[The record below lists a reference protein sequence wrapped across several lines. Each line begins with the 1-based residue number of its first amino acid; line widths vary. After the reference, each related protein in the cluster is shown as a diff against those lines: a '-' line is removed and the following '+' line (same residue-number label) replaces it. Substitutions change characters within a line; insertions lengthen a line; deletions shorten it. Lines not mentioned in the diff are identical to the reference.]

1 MNKNTLIGIAKGNI
15 SFLVISFLIYMI
27 FFLTN
32 SISPFLT
39 RYLID
44 NALSSNNS
52 DRLVTFIIISVLALV
67 TLCISS
73 IFSNYLM
80 SKATNNINKKIKL
93 RLINKIQNYNET
105 FFLFNKSGDINYRI
119 LNDVDSVV
127 SFYSI
132 VFISMPSDILILL
145 GLGGV
150 LLKWSMLLSVIV
162 YGLLL
167 LQLFIVTRIR
177 VIVIKY
183 YKLQKEKYQDFSGYL
198 IEFFRSI
205 NLLKGINMQ
214 ENMTRRANSKLDEL
228 EKLNVRTSVVSNIMS
243 STSMFINNGWVY
255 LILWF
260 GGQAVIDKTM
270 TIGTLMA
277 FLMITGMLY
286 PRIESIVTS
295 LIKLQDIKTSFNR
308 VLEYYNYENEVNTEL
323 ENKQLV
329 IQDGSLQVDKISFG
343 YSNELI
349 IKDLSFNIQPNC
361 ITVIVGRNGVGKT
374 TLCKLMAGFLEPGT
388 GSILIDGQPISK
400 FNRDELREKI
410 IYQPQD
416 QFLIS
421 GSILDN
427 ISCGDEK
434 VYMDQ
439 INNAISKAKIA
450 TFIQALP
457 NGVHTYIGE
466 ITSSVSGGQAQRI
479 ALARLIYKKPKIVIL
494 DEPTSFIDAAGRA
507 LFNDFMNDLK
517 QHSTVIIITHD
528 IGITNFAD
536 RFIDLDQIKVQ
547 EIG

>member
-1 MNKNTLIGIAKGNI
+1 MNKNTLIGITKGNI

-44 NALSSNNS
+44 NALSSSNS

-167 LQLFIVTRIR
+167 LQLFVVTRIR

-479 ALARLIYKKPKIVIL
+479 ALARLSYKKPKIVIL

-536 RFIDLDQIKVQ
+536 HFIDLDQIKAQ

>member
-167 LQLFIVTRIR
+167 LQLFVVTRIR

>member
-1 MNKNTLIGIAKGNI
+1 I

>member
-1 MNKNTLIGIAKGNI
+1 MNKNTLIGITKGNI

-44 NALSSNNS
+44 NALSSSNS

-167 LQLFIVTRIR
+167 LQLFVVTRIR

-450 TFIQALP
+450 TFIQTLP

-479 ALARLIYKKPKIVIL
+479 ALARLSYKKPKIVIL

-536 RFIDLDQIKVQ
+536 HFIDLDQIKAQ